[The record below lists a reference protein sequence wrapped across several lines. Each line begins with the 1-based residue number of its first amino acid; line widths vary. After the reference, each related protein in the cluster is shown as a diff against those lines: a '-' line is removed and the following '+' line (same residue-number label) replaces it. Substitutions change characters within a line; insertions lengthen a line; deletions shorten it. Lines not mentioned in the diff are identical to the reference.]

1 MNQARRWSKHPW
13 WGTGVA
19 LALICFV
26 LALLSGLIGSVLEV
40 GNRTNDSF
48 FRLRDRNAGRSSIVV
63 VAIDDAALSQQGRW
77 PWHRSQL
84 AHLIDIIAAGHPR
97 AIGLDVLLSEPSD
110 AGDDDALAASLTR
123 AGNVILPAKI
133 TTSPAGPLWIEPLP
147 LFVRAALGI
156 GHVQAILDEDGV
168 CRRLPRAEMSL
179 HGRLPMM
186 AELLADTPRAGMEKA
201 AESPGVDVLLPSEVI
216 IDYRGLASASSRPRG
231 PFPTISAARIFSG
244 ETYDLRQHTV
254 LIGFAGTGLEDE
266 LLTPLSYSAPAPGVL
281 IQANMVDTLERSRVI
296 KGANP
301 LVQYALLLMIC
312 IIGAKA
318 MQQENSLRIVA
329 WIIGSATATY
339 AVAYLCLVLWGI
351 QFELGQAMV
360 AELLVV
366 PLGQLQHILLLQGII
381 GNSLGDLQ
389 KQAEGLPLHLAGVLA
404 PQLDIKLPM
413 TSLTSPESKLNL
425 ITRMDQQIAIVSAF
439 QQSLLSGMRD
449 GIAVFD
455 ESGSLLFEN
464 AAWQEFLVSSGWRL
478 EESWTELLK
487 VLDPSMARSA
497 GVVSITNDAE
507 YVSRMKIDNQVLIA
521 GRLWRISMA
530 MLPSVTSVNKTL
542 CMVLTADLTPQ
553 MERDQARQQALQFIT
568 HELRTPLVSLL
579 GFAELLQQFPEQARK
594 AGAADVIQQE
604 SQRLIALTTM
614 FLECLKLETALPVVK
629 PTDTDVE
636 AVIEKTTSLAR
647 PLCTASNKRLI
658 VRKPS
663 GKAHVSLDSAMM
675 TGALLNLVANA
686 VKYGSDRTDI
696 EIRVEAENGTVKF
709 GVHNQGPRIP
719 EQEIPL
725 LFTPQYRMLE
735 NSMGRTGWGIGLAFV
750 KRVMDA
756 HGGEVRVKSNDV
768 ETCFQL
774 LLPVQPPLDEA
785 KS

>member
-1 MNQARRWSKHPW
+1 MKQARRWPKHPW
-13 WGTGVA
+13 WGTSLA
-19 LALICFV
+19 LALSCFV
-26 LALLSGLIGSVLEV
+26 LALSTGLIAAVIEL

-48 FRLRDRNAGRSSIVV
+48 FRLRNRNTGRSSVV
-63 VAIDDAALSQQGRW
+63 IVAIDDATLAQQGRW

-84 AHLIDIIAAGHPR
+84 AHLIDILAAGHPR

-110 AGDDDALAASLTR
+110 ASDDDTLAASLTR

-147 LFVRAALGI
+147 IFARAALAI

-168 CRRLPRAEMSL
+168 CRRLPKAEMSL

-201 AESPGVDVLLPSEVI
+201 AEPVGVDVLLPSAVI
-216 IDYRGLASASSRPRG
+216 IDYRGLASASNRTHG

-244 ETYDLRQHTV
+244 ETFDLHQRTV

-266 LLTPLSYSAPAPGVL
+266 LLTPLSYSSPAPGVL
-281 IQANMVDTLERSRVI
+281 IQANMVDTLKRSRVI

-301 LVQYALLLMIC
+301 LVQCALLLMIC
-312 IIGAKA
+312 LMGAKA
-318 MQQENSLRIVA
+318 MKPENSLRIA
-329 WIIGSATATY
+329 TWIIGSAAATY
-339 AVAYLCLVLWGI
+339 MIAYACFVLLGI
-351 QFELGQAMV
+351 QFELGQAMM

-366 PLGQLQHILLLQGII
+366 PLGQLQHILLLQGLI

-404 PQLDIKLPM
+404 PQLDVKLPM
-413 TSLTSPESKLNL
+413 TSLSSPESKLNL

-439 QQSLLSGMRD
+439 QQSLLDGMRD

-455 ESGSLLFEN
+455 ESGSPLFEN
-464 AAWQEFLVSSGWRL
+464 CAWQNFLALSGWRH

-487 VLDPSMARSA
+487 VLDSSMASSVEA
-497 GVVSITNDAE
+497 FSNQAEKE
-507 YVSRMKIDNQVLIA
+507 YVWRKKSDNQVLIA

-530 MLPSVTSVNKTL
+530 ILPSVTSVNKTL

-614 FLECLKLETALPVVK
+614 FLECLKLETALPVIK
-629 PTDTDVE
+629 PADTDIE
-636 AVIEKTTSLAR
+636 AVVENTTSLAR
-647 PLCTASNKRLI
+647 PLCIASNKRLI
-658 VRKPS
+658 VRKPP
-663 GKAHVSLDSAMM
+663 GGAQVSLDGAMM

-686 VKYGSDRTDI
+686 VKYGSDKTDI
-696 EIRVEAENGTVKF
+696 EIRIEVESNTVKF
-709 GVHNQGPRIP
+709 GVHNCGPRIP
-719 EQEIPL
+719 EHEIPL
-725 LFTPQYRMLE
+725 LFAPQYRMLE
-735 NSMGRTGWGIGLAFV
+735 NTMGRTGWGIGLAFV
-750 KRVMDA
+750 KRVVDA

-774 LLPVQPPLDEA
+774 LLPV
-785 KS
+785 KSPANGTKE